1 MPKILIICTGN
12 SCRSIMG
19 EALINARLG
28 DQGIR
33 AFSAGSHP
41 SGHVNPHAI
50 QALMAVDAWK
60 EHYHS
65 KTIEAARAHGPF
77 DLVITVCD
85 RAKESCP
92 VFPSQT
98 KTIHVGFEDPDGK
111 PYAAFVETRNLIE
124 NRLLS
129 VVRQALGDLSA

>member
-1 MPKILIICTGN
+1 MQNVLIICTGN

-28 DQGIR
+28 DRGIR

-41 SGHVNPHAI
+41 SGRVNPNAI
-50 QALMAVDAWK
+50 RALKSVDAWD

-65 KTIEAARAHGPF
+65 KTIETARAYEPF
-77 DLVITVCD
+77 DLVVTVCD
-85 RAKESCP
+85 NAKESCP
-92 VFPSQT
+92 VFPGKT

-111 PYAAFVETRNLIE
+111 FYDAFVATRNLIE
-124 NRLLS
+124 KKLLPA
-129 VVRQALGDLSA
+129 VLKELEHVSA